1 MGYNY
6 DISEI
11 TVINQLQ
18 EELIQFF
25 QALNK
30 KDKSPYAPTSIKNC
44 FAAIYNR
51 YLQENSKISSVPD
64 LYDECIFPRLHKLLD
79 GKIKKIQDLSIIK
92 QKKSDPLEYDEI
104 YQILTHPELHH
115 YPPLTKPISGYVS
128 CVVFVVEMLK
138 D

>member
-1 MGYNY
+1 MGYND

-11 TVINQLQ
+11 VIINQLQ

-44 FAAIYNR
+44 FAAIHR
-51 YLQENSKISSVPD
+51 YLWENSKISPAPD
-64 LYDECIFPRLHKLLD
+64 LYDERMFPRLHKHLD

-92 QKKSDPLEYDEI
+92 QKKSDSLEYDEI
-104 YQILTHPELHH
+104 YQILTVPRWVNFLQV
-115 YPPLTKPISGYVS
+115 L
-128 CVVFVVEMLK
+128 C
-138 D
+138 

>member
-6 DISEI
+6 DIGEI

-44 FAAIYNR
+44 FAAICR
-51 YLQENSKISSVPD
+51 YLQDNSNISPVPD
-64 LYDECIFPRLHKLLD
+64 LYDEHMFPRLHKLLD
-79 GKIKKIQDLSIIK
+79 GKIKKNTRFK
-92 QKKSDPLEYDEI
+92 
-104 YQILTHPELHH
+104 HN
-115 YPPLTKPISGYVS
+115 
-128 CVVFVVEMLK
+128 
-138 D
+138 